1 MAGESRFTSIAGTIA
16 QAQRDAEREDER
28 RQDELIDFKMVTF
41 SLGGKDYAV
50 DIMKVKEIA
59 KFGDFTYVPNT
70 MHFVRGVYN
79 LRGEIISVIDLRKMF
94 GVPVPNE
101 EKAQESGLIVRVD
114 DHLLGVVVDSIDR
127 VVGISSSEIQPPH
140 PIFAD
145 VNIRYISGV
154 VEHENRLYILLDV
167 ERIFA
172 REDGR
177 ADGSGL
183 EGHAAQGIMGG
194 AGAPAA
200 GAAQAAAGKQAAGD
214 AASSS
219 GVTPDASGAGQPSGG
234 AGAAD
239 QEAGAVKRGT
249 SGPERPQSAA
259 ADTDVSFIGEALAAF
274 NVFHPSPLNADW
286 LSRRF
291 EEWKGERSRAEKETQ
306 LRTEED
312 AAAFIQP
319 FFSPYTEAF
328 WGEDYLERVARTL
341 PDEDALPGNLNVWN
355 PGCGKG
361 YETYSLAVLLSKT
374 YPEKR
379 IKIWASDIDLLSIS
393 TAPNLV
399 FPATSVPEYYREY
412 LVEGTNGF
420 SFAEEIKELILF
432 EYHDVLHE
440 NTVPEVGLIL
450 SRDLLSMLPQEAQ
463 YRVAADFSEKLGPG
477 GIAIPGAQEALDA
490 LSGWR
495 SVGGAVNAY
504 TTVGPS
510 SRSTT

>member
-28 RQDELIDFKMVTF
+28 KQEEHIDFKMVTF

-59 KFGDFTYVPNT
+59 KFGNFTYVPNT

-79 LRGEIISVIDLRKMF
+79 LRGEIISVIDLRQMF
-94 GVPVPNE
+94 GVPVPDGQR
-101 EKAQESGLIVRVD
+101 AQESGLIVRVG

-154 VEHENRLYILLDV
+154 VEHEGRLYIILDV

-172 REDGR
+172 REDAR
-177 ADGSGL
+177 TDSSGL
-183 EGHAAQGIMGG
+183 EGSSGPMP
-194 AGAPAA
+194 APGMSGAA
-200 GAAQAAAGKQAAGD
+200 GQDRQAD
-214 AASSS
+214 AVATDSSDP
-219 GVTPDASGAGQPSGG
+219 GRGQSS
-234 AGAAD
+234 AAD
-239 QEAGAVKRGT
+239 A
-249 SGPERPQSAA
+249 
-259 ADTDVSFIGEALAAF
+259 DVSFFGEALAAF
-274 NVFHPSPLNADW
+274 NVFHPSPINENW
-286 LSRRF
+286 LSRRV
-291 EEWKGERSRAEKETQ
+291 EEWKAERSRAGKEIQ
-306 LRTEED
+306 LRTAED
-312 AAAFIQP
+312 AATFVQP

-328 WGEDYLERVARTL
+328 WGEDYLERVAATL
-341 PDEDALPGNLNVWN
+341 PDDGDLPGNLNVWN

-361 YETYSLAVLLSKT
+361 YETYSLAVLLRRT

-399 FPATSVPEYYREY
+399 FPAASVPEYYRGY

-440 NTVPEVGLIL
+440 NTVPEVGVVL
-450 SRDLLSMLPQEAQ
+450 SRDLLSMLPHEAQ
-463 YRVAADFSEKLGPG
+463 HRVTADFSEKLGPG
-477 GIAIPGAQEALDA
+477 GIVIPGAQEALDA

-504 TTVGPS
+504 TTVAPS

>member
-28 RQDELIDFKMVTF
+28 KQDEYIDFKMVTF

-59 KFGDFTYVPNT
+59 KFGSFTYVPNT

-79 LRGEIISVIDLRKMF
+79 LRGEIISVIDLRQMF
-94 GVPVPNE
+94 GVPLPDE
-101 EKAQESGLIVRVD
+101 QKAQESGLIVRVD

-154 VEHENRLYILLDV
+154 VEHEERLYIILDV

-177 ADGSGL
+177 TDGSGL
-183 EGHAAQGIMGG
+183 ESPSVPPPAPSMG
-194 AGAPAA
+194 ATA
-200 GAAQAAAGKQAAGD
+200 GAAETQAAGN
-214 AASSS
+214 
-219 GVTPDASGAGQPSGG
+219 GAPSGG
-234 AGAAD
+234 ARQDRQAGAA
-239 QEAGAVKRGT
+239 ATGS
-249 SGPERPQSAA
+249 SGPGGGQSAA

-274 NVFHPSPLNADW
+274 RVLHPGLINADW

-291 EEWKGERSRAEKETQ
+291 EEWKAERSRAGKEIQ

-328 WGEDYLERVARTL
+328 WGDDYLERVARTL
-341 PDEDALPGNLNVWN
+341 PDNDELPGNLNVWN

-361 YETYSLAVLLSKT
+361 YETYSLAVLLRRT

-399 FPATSVPEYYREY
+399 FSAASVPEYYREY

-440 NTVPEVGLIL
+440 NTVPEVGVIL

-463 YRVAADFSEKLGPG
+463 HRVTADFSEKLGPG

>member
-16 QAQRDAEREDER
+16 QAQRDAERDDER
-28 RQDELIDFKMVTF
+28 RQDEHIDFKMVTF

-59 KFGDFTYVPNT
+59 KFGNFTYVPNT

-79 LRGEIISVIDLRKMF
+79 LRGEIISVIDLREMF
-94 GVPVPNE
+94 GVPVPDE

-154 VEHENRLYILLDV
+154 VEHEDRLYIILDV

-177 ADGSGL
+177 VDSSGL
-183 EGHAAQGIMGG
+183 ESRAAPGIRGG
-194 AGAPAA
+194 AGATEATGTPARGDLAPSA
-200 GAAQAAAGKQAAGD
+200 GV
-214 AASSS
+214 S
-219 GVTPDASGAGQPSGG
+219 PDVSGAGQPSGDAG
-234 AGAAD
+234 ADQQAGAA
-239 QEAGAVKRGT
+239 A
-249 SGPERPQSAA
+249 SGSPAPGRPQPAA

-274 NVFHPSPLNADW
+274 NAFYPSPVNAGW
-286 LSRRF
+286 LSRRS
-291 EEWKGERSRAEKETQ
+291 EEWKAERSRAGKDIQ

-319 FFSPYTEAF
+319 YFSPYTEAF

-341 PDEDALPGNLNVWN
+341 PDDGALPGNLNVWN

-361 YETYSLAVLLSKT
+361 YETYSFAVLLRKT
-374 YPEKR
+374 YPDKR

-399 FPATSVPEYYREY
+399 FPAASVPEYYREY

-420 SFAEEIKELILF
+420 SFAQEIKELILF

-440 NTVPEVGLIL
+440 NTVPEVGVIL

-463 YRVAADFSEKLGPG
+463 YRVTADFSEKVGPG
-477 GIAIPGAQEALDA
+477 GIVIPGAQEALDA

-504 TTVGPS
+504 TTVVPS

>member
-16 QAQRDAEREDER
+16 QAQRDAERDDER
-28 RQDELIDFKMVTF
+28 RQDEHIDFKMVTF

-59 KFGDFTYVPNT
+59 KFGNFTYVPNT

-79 LRGEIISVIDLRKMF
+79 LRGEIISVIDLRQMF
-94 GVPVPNE
+94 GVPVPDE
-101 EKAQESGLIVRVD
+101 EKTQESGLIVRVD

-154 VEHENRLYILLDV
+154 VEHEGRLYIILDV

-172 REDGR
+172 RDDSR

-183 EGHAAQGIMGG
+183 EGHAAPGIRGATG
-194 AGAPAA
+194 AAGATATPAA
-200 GAAQAAAGKQAAGD
+200 GDGATAAG
-214 AASSS
+214 
-219 GVTPDASGAGQPSGG
+219 
-234 AGAAD
+234 AD
-239 QEAGAVKRGT
+239 LQAGAVG
-249 SGPERPQSAA
+249 SGSAGPAPGGGESAA

-274 NVFHPSPLNADW
+274 NVFHPSPINADW

-291 EEWKGERSRAEKETQ
+291 AEWKAERSRSGKEIQ

-312 AAAFIQP
+312 AAAFVQP

-341 PDEDALPGNLNVWN
+341 PDGDALPGNLNVWN

-361 YETYSLAVLLSKT
+361 YETYSLAVLLRKT

-399 FPATSVPEYYREY
+399 FPAASVPEYYREY

-440 NTVPEVGLIL
+440 NTVPEVGIIL

-463 YRVAADFSEKLGPG
+463 HRVMADFSEKLGPG

-495 SVGGAVNAY
+495 SVGGSVNAY

>member
-16 QAQRDAEREDER
+16 QAQRESDREDER
-28 RQDELIDFKMVTF
+28 SQDEHIDFKMVTF

-59 KFGDFTYVPNT
+59 KFGNFTYVPNT
-70 MHFVRGVYN
+70 MHYVRGVYN
-79 LRGEIISVIDLRKMF
+79 LRGEIISVIDLRQMF
-94 GVPVPNE
+94 GVPLPDE
-101 EKAQESGLIVRVD
+101 TKAQESGLIVRVE

-154 VEHENRLYILLDV
+154 VEHEGRLYIILDV
-167 ERIFA
+167 ETIFA
-172 REDGR
+172 REDAR
-177 ADGSGL
+177 AEGSGL
-183 EGHAAQGIMGG
+183 EGPSALGIRG
-194 AGAPAA
+194 ATAAA
-200 GAAQAAAGKQAAGD
+200 GAADAAGSQGRGEAAP
-214 AASSS
+214 S
-219 GVTPDASGAGQPSGG
+219 GVGAPDTAGAGES
-234 AGAAD
+234 
-239 QEAGAVKRGT
+239 
-249 SGPERPQSAA
+249 SAA
-259 ADTDVSFIGEALAAF
+259 AVGEDRRAPAAAADADASFIGEALAAF
-274 NVFHPSPLNADW
+274 NVFHPGPINADW
-286 LSRRF
+286 LARRF
-291 EEWKGERSRAEKETQ
+291 EEWKAERSRADRETQ

-341 PDEDALPGNLNVWN
+341 PDADALPGNLNVWN

-361 YETYSLAVLLSKT
+361 YETYSLAVLLRKT

-399 FPATSVPEYYREY
+399 FPATSIPEYYRDY

-440 NTVPEVGLIL
+440 NTVPEVGIIL
-450 SRDLLSMLPQEAQ
+450 SRDLLSMLPHEAQ
-463 YRVAADFSEKLGPG
+463 VRVIADFSEKLGPG
-477 GIAIPGAQEALDA
+477 GIVIPGAQEALDA

-504 TTVGPS
+504 ATVASS